1 MNNQNENE
9 GPPIHNTQNQ
19 YQYNHYQYNP
29 YQYNQYQYNP
39 LYLPIHFY
47 TTNSNL
53 SPMFYSS
60 TTSTTTNSVQNTSLY
75 DKPSFK
81 KIISENALQT
91 IIPFPYHNLTEQ
103 DKQHNTCCC
112 ISQELFQEE
121 DEIIQ
126 LQCKHVFHKEPILHW
141 LQNEKAI
148 CPICRYEY
156 ESVEI
161 KNNTT
166 NDADDDEIPPLIED
180 NSQPVQE
187 FFSLLEYLEQVYYD
201 NLNQPQPPD
210 I

>member
-1 MNNQNENE
+1 MNNQNENDDQ
-9 GPPIHNTQNQ
+9 PIHNTQNQ
-19 YQYNHYQYNP
+19 FQF
-29 YQYNQYQYNP
+29 QYNQYQYQP

-47 TTNSNL
+47 TTNYNL
-53 SPMFYSS
+53 SPIFYSS
-60 TTSTTTNSVQNTSLY
+60 TTNSTNSVQNTSLY

-112 ISQELFQEE
+112 ISQELFREE

-141 LQNEKAI
+141 LQHEKAI

-161 KNNTT
+161 KNDTT
-166 NDADDDEIPPLIED
+166 NQDDDDEIPPLVED
-180 NSQPVQE
+180 NSPPLQE
-187 FFSLLEYLEQVYYD
+187 YFSLLEYLEQIYYD
-201 NLNQPQPPD
+201 NLNQSQQQQQQQPG